1 MLGFFS
7 KIACWAVDRV
17 LGAEK
22 SMSGKSG
29 KEKRAAVVS
38 MLEKMIPLPQKLEGI
53 DDALIGVVVDWV
65 CDTMNWLTD
74 YDFSKTELD
83 EAQKEKVAAV
93 SLNASVASV
102 ADTTG
107 KSVNER
113 LDALYKQYGIE
124 KPAEPEPVQ
133 EPEAKPGPVQETA
146 QTTSPAN
153 ENWER
158 SIAFSLKYEGGRN
171 FEVVNGK
178 AVLKTVK
185 IKDKSGKVVRE
196 ETPDLG
202 GATAY
207 GITIQTLKAAYASGV
222 VKHADICK
230 LTQDE
235 AKLIYKKNF
244 WERYGWGELA
254 WPVCLCCLD
263 CCINHGGFAWIL
275 QRAAV
280 ECGQRPT
287 VDGKFGPQTF
297 AAVKACDPLSLSA
310 AIVRQR
316 KRYYENIVASKP
328 SQKVFLKGWLARN
341 DAMAKIAGV

>member
-1 MLGFFS
+1 MLGFLSDLAF
-7 KIACWAVDRV
+7 WAVDKV

-22 SMSGKSG
+22 TMSGKSG

-53 DDALIGVVVDWV
+53 DDVIIGAVVDWV

-74 YDFSKTELD
+74 YDFSKVELD
-83 EAQKEKVAAV
+83 EKQKEEVAAL
-93 SLNASVASV
+93 SLSASVSSV
-102 ADTTG
+102 AETAG

-133 EPEAKPGPVQETA
+133 ESEAKSEPAQEAAPV
-146 QTTSPAN
+146 N

-158 SIAFSLKYEGGRN
+158 SIAFSLKYEGAQN
-171 FEVVNGK
+171 FTVVNGK
-178 AVLKTVK
+178 PVVK
-185 IKDKSGKVVRE
+185 GAAKND
-196 ETPDLG
+196 TG

-207 GITIQTLKAAYASGV
+207 GITIPTLKAAYAAGI
-222 VKHADICK
+222 VKHMDICK
-230 LTQDE
+230 LTQAE
-235 AKLIYKKNF
+235 AKEIYKKNF
-244 WERYGWGELA
+244 WDRYGWGELA

-263 CCINHGGFAWIL
+263 CSINHGGFAWIL

-297 AAVKACDPLSLSA
+297 TAVKACDPLSLSA

-341 DAMAKIAGV
+341 DAMAKTAGV